1 MNLWSVV
8 VSSLGHFWFF
18 VTPWTAARQASL
30 SFTLSQRLL
39 KLMSIE
45 SMMPSNHLILCHLLL
60 FPALSLAQHQ
70 DFFPV
75 SGLFPSPAQR
85 SGASASASA
94 LPVNIQCWFPLGL
107 TRLISL
113 LSKWLSRV
121 YNQSKNRRMISWI
134 NDGLLCSHIFW

>member
-1 MNLWSVV
+1 MVKFYWKAIWEYLYDFFLNFKSVIFFSIKLFICVTILAIIQMNLWSVV

-30 SFTLSQRLL
+30 SFTISQRLL

-70 DFFPV
+70 DFFLWVGSFHHLPKGV
-75 SGLFPSPAQR
+75 ELQLQHQPFQWTF
-85 SGASASASA
+85 SADF
-94 LPVNIQCWFPLGL
+94 L
-107 TRLISL
+107 
-113 LSKWLSRV
+113 
-121 YNQSKNRRMISWI
+121 
-134 NDGLLCSHIFW
+134 